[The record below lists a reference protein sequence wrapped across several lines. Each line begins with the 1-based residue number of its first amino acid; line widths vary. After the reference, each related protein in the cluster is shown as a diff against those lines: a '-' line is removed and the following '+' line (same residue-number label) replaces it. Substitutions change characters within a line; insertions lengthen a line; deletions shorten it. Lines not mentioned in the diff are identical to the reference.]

1 MNLKTHSIQIHTEN
15 LPQPPLWVRGL
26 SFILDYFLVS
36 LIAALLIT
44 QIFLP
49 LNPTH
54 SWDALISWSE
64 SYLSQ
69 IQTEGTEN
77 LPQPSLGIRDTLL
90 FITESVT
97 LIFLIYFFICDYFF
111 KGRSIGK
118 RIFNIRTFSLVNPD
132 KIPFTN
138 ALMRSAA
145 KTLILFYFF
154 PIILFVAILTKFF
167 HKSKQWGHDLISHTK
182 VIDEFKIETLLNEQT
197 RSI

>member
-1 MNLKTHSIQIHTEN
+1 MGCTHELERKLPKPNPNRRSEN
-15 LPQPPLWVRGL
+15 LP
-26 SFILDYFLVS
+26 
-36 LIAALLIT
+36 T
-44 QIFLP
+44 
-49 LNPTH
+49 
-54 SWDALISWSE
+54 E
-64 SYLSQ
+64 SAF
-69 IQTEGTEN
+69 
-77 LPQPSLGIRDTLL
+77 RHL
-90 FITESVT
+90 FITESFT

-118 RIFNIRTFSLVNPD
+118 RIFNIRTFSLVNPN

-154 PIILFVAILTKFF
+154 PIILFVAMLTKFF

-182 VIDEFKIETLLNEQT
+182 VIDEFKIETLLNEQP